1 MRTDHSYYLSE
12 PLNSDD
18 PLPVICPPWFLRKFG
33 VKGGASE
40 FNDSDSILLSL
51 FFIFRIRSFD
61 NFTTN
66 ENLDHTEKMPK
77 YDHILSEVDGLHGKG
92 MGSQS
97 KIPRD
102 LTFLPKTK
110 KSILEISVDIIMWSP
125 SWLLEKMVP
134 LVISTDGLFLYRTFG
149 LASAIRNK
157 VEGYWLVKNF
167 SLWQTFQNL
176 RVKIGS

>member
-1 MRTDHSYYLSE
+1 MFTQINKFHELSLCKTHLLE
-12 PLNSDD
+12 IKSRGIETFFVQTLLAFTKYEDRSLL
-18 PLPVICPPWFLRKFG
+18 LPIRAIELRWPPPCYMPPPDFWENLTS
-33 VKGGASE
+33 GGTSE
-40 FNDSDSILLSL
+40 FNDSDSLLLSL
-51 FFIFRIRSFD
+51 FFFFRIRSFD
-61 NFTTN
+61 NFRTN

-125 SWLLEKMVP
+125 S
-134 LVISTDGLFLYRTFG
+134 
-149 LASAIRNK
+149 
-157 VEGYWLVKNF
+157 
-167 SLWQTFQNL
+167 
-176 RVKIGS
+176 